1 MKIDQHRKHEMGDK
15 LQVTTIIIM
24 DASTFTPNKD
34 IIVIVHTVNPEAS
47 KDNHQNKL
55 VDLVN
60 RIELKL
66 DHLPPTLSPSR
77 PPSLLTEV
85 SSSKHPMKERKMLLI
100 WRFLESSMQA
110 AAPVIKG
117 SVQSEHSWQ
126 YHSCPVTGEPK
137 QLSLICW
144 MLGFQKWAINL
155 KFNNNAEISTNHNN
169 LAVLGEWNALL

>member
-1 MKIDQHRKHEMGDK
+1 MVKFRMKIDQHRKHEMGDK

-47 KDNHQNKL
+47 IDNHQNKL

-85 SSSKHPMKERKMLLI
+85 SSSKHPMKERKTLQI
-100 WRFLESSMQA
+100 
-110 AAPVIKG
+110 
-117 SVQSEHSWQ
+117 
-126 YHSCPVTGEPK
+126 
-137 QLSLICW
+137 
-144 MLGFQKWAINL
+144 
-155 KFNNNAEISTNHNN
+155 
-169 LAVLGEWNALL
+169 